1 MWLCHWVVN
10 YLSFDFTLVTAQQV
24 WRDAVFFSK
33 KILARL
39 ILLTTFQMFTNSL
52 FCFWL
57 LLHFLLSF
65 GFAFKDWCLPKM
77 GGISAACYRNPRVGD
92 PHCLT
97 DGWSQ
102 KSLVLYCSLSSS
114 HYYHRSLQAAED
126 KRQNIERAEEKHVKV
141 VPERKKTSQELRKLP
156 VTSYVETHV

>member
-1 MWLCHWVVN
+1 
-10 YLSFDFTLVTAQQV
+10 
-24 WRDAVFFSK
+24 
-33 KILARL
+33 
-39 ILLTTFQMFTNSL
+39 
-52 FCFWL
+52 
-57 LLHFLLSF
+57 
-65 GFAFKDWCLPKM
+65 M

-126 KRQNIERAEEKHVKV
+126 KRQNIERAEEKPVKV
-141 VPERKKTSQELRKLP
+141 GAR
-156 VTSYVETHV
+156 ETQKIQNTNWMT